1 MSPDEQKL
9 PNKRSENEGM
19 KNILLQTRKLKT
31 ISCKTSIKCKHM
43 YYIKRRNSNIDEKLE
58 SSRPA
63 KNI

>member
-1 MSPDEQKL
+1 MFPDEQKL

-19 KNILLQTRKLKT
+19 KNILLQTRKLKM
-31 ISCKTSIKCKHM
+31 ISCKTSIKYNHM
-43 YYIKRRNSNIDEKLE
+43 YYIKRRNSNIDKKLE